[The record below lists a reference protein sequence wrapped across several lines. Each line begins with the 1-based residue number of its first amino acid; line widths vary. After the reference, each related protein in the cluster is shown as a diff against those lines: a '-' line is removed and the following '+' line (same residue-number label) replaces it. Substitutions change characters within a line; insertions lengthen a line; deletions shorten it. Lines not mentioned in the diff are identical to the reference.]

1 MTDHDAT
8 SCSRRMFLI
17 GTATTFAGA
26 VLAACSSRA
35 DKISVTATDVPV
47 GSAVIDGDII
57 IAQPVAGEYKAYSSI
72 CPHQGYP
79 ITQVTGSAVRCTRHG
94 STFDIV
100 DGSVIDGPSRDGL
113 RPRKVTLEGETFNVA
128 E

>member
-1 MTDHDAT
+1 MTNNDAT
-8 SCSRRMFLI
+8 HCNRRMFLI

-26 VLAACSSRA
+26 VLAACSSGS

-47 GSAVIDGDII
+47 GSAVIEGDVI
-57 IAQPVAGEYKAYSSI
+57 IAQPTAGEYKAYSSV

-79 ITQVTGSAVRCTRHG
+79 ITQVSGDTVRCTRHG
-94 STFDIV
+94 STFSIA

-113 RPRKVTLEGETFNVA
+113 RQRQITLEGETFNVA